1 MLLVDTD
8 PSDTDTWIRPQDPIV
23 VMRPQ
28 GEDGTDGDIDATADR
43 TDDEP
48 SDVAAGA
55 EAARAADETIAWQDP
70 GFKTRILNLTPFT
83 QRGISD
89 IHLYTLTGFFYHQ
102 MTNPIYESTEK
113 FGKKIRFGWMPTG
126 YGYSAVLAVPHY
138 GQPEMR
144 ATLAGMMTSETEDG
158 RRSYRFLLSKRPYL
172 GNTFTFPL
180 IRLTG
185 SDPK

>member
-1 MLLVDTD
+1 
-8 PSDTDTWIRPQDPIV
+8 
-23 VMRPQ
+23 
-28 GEDGTDGDIDATADR
+28 
-43 TDDEP
+43 
-48 SDVAAGA
+48 
-55 EAARAADETIAWQDP
+55 
-70 GFKTRILNLTPFT
+70 
-83 QRGISD
+83 
-89 IHLYTLTGFFYHQ
+89 
-102 MTNPIYESTEK
+102 
-113 FGKKIRFGWMPTG
+113 
-126 YGYSAVLAVPHY
+126 VPHN